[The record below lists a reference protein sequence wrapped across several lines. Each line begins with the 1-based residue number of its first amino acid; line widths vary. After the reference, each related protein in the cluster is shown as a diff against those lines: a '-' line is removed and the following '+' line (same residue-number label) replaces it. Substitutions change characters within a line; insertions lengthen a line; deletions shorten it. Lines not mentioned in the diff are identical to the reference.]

1 MWTLTKTNE
10 EPKKTELPLRTEE
23 LSLQKP
29 IPSTLTAEQEI
40 AELKKEEMELAQKV
54 MKDFPDSDD
63 SYALMGDLY
72 SRHGNSAEAMKFW
85 EKSLE
90 INPKRSNVYQ
100 NMGQLALEKGEFDKA
115 VTLWRKVLEIRPKA
129 SGVRN
134 DIARALMDSGKYS
147 QALTELKEEIKISPR
162 SIIAH
167 FLLAEAYLQRKE
179 YDKARKYY
187 EATIELEPN
196 NVHAYHGLIT
206 VFSRLGQRDKAK
218 EYLAMFKKLK
228 TKYFNAYMG
237 RHRDTAVDLASVRA
251 STVRM
256 YLGAERLHR
265 VKGDTREAE
274 RLLKRASEVEP
285 TNTLCLER
293 LASLYYMTNR
303 APEALEHFERVSQ
316 IDPNNAFC
324 YLNIGQVA
332 TQLKM
337 FSKAEQA
344 FRKSIA
350 LAPNDPV
357 GYRELARFYLR
368 TKTNIAQAQKLAQKA
383 ITLEKNAE
391 SYFVL
396 GWAADMNGDR
406 AGALEA
412 MEQAIKLQPKN
423 QKYRKIYEGIKARN

>member
-1 MWTLTKTNE
+1 
-10 EPKKTELPLRTEE
+10 LRTEE
-23 LSLQKP
+23 LPLQKP

-85 EKSLE
+85 KRSLE
-90 INPKRSNVYQ
+90 INPKRSDVYQ

-196 NVHAYHGLIT
+196 NVHAHHGLIT

-274 RLLKRASEVEP
+274 RLLKRASEIEP
-285 TNTLCLER
+285 ANTLCLER
-293 LASLYYMTNR
+293 LASLYYTTNR
-303 APEALEHFERVSQ
+303 APEALEHFERFSQ

-324 YLNIGQVA
+324 YLNIGQVS
-332 TQLKM
+332 TSLRL
-337 FSKAEQA
+337 FDKAERA
-344 FRKSIA
+344 FQKSIA
-350 LAPNDPV
+350 LAPSKPG
-357 GYRELARFYLR
+357 GYKELARLYLR
-368 TKTNIAQAQKLAQKA
+368 INRKLPQARKLAQRA
-383 ITLEKNAE
+383 LDLEKTAD

-396 GWAADMNGDR
+396 GWASDVNGDQVK
-406 AGALEA
+406 ALEA
-412 MEQAIKLQPKN
+412 MEQAIKLQPHN
-423 QKYRKIYEGIKARN
+423 QKFRRIYERIKARN